1 MKVVAQAAVRAVPPV
16 LTGALL
22 VMWLLLNDTLSLGQ
36 VLLGAS
42 FAVALAWSSGALR
55 PLTPRIRRPHLALA
69 LLGYVL
75 HDIARS
81 NIAVARIVL
90 GLTRG
95 RDVRS
100 GFVKVPLDL
109 TDAHGLAVLAGIVT
123 ATPGT
128 VWVDHDEATSTLT
141 LHVLDLKSE
150 TEWINWIKDR
160 YEKLLMEIF
169 E

>member
-1 MKVVAQAAVRAVPPV
+1 VKIVARDAGRRVPPV

-22 VMWLLLNDTLSLGQ
+22 VMWLLLNDTLSLGHA
-36 VLLGAS
+36 LLGLI

-55 PLTPRIRRPHLALA
+55 PLKPRIRRAHLALL
-69 LLGYVL
+69 LLGFVL
-75 HDIARS
+75 HDIVRS
-81 NIAVARIVL
+81 NIGVARIVL

-100 GFVKVPLDL
+100 GFVKIPLGLADP
-109 TDAHGLAVLAGIVT
+109 HGLAVLAGIVT

-128 VWVDHDEATSTLT
+128 VWVDHDIATGTLT

-150 TEWINWIKDR
+150 IEWINWVKNR
-160 YEKLLMEIF
+160 YERLLVGIF